1 MSTVVYRQTM
11 KPEHEQTD
19 QWLQFPTTHMT
30 QKPLK
35 AGTKKQRSTYK
46 NILTYDINEIIIMSL
61 FIKIIMIVH
70 VFIGSHFSTCLQSC
84 YSWFRK

>member
-30 QKPLK
+30 QKPLN
-35 AGTKKQRSTYK
+35 AGTKKKTEV
-46 NILTYDINEIIIMSL
+46 NIQKYFNI
-61 FIKIIMIVH
+61 
-70 VFIGSHFSTCLQSC
+70 
-84 YSWFRK
+84 